1 MKKILLSI
9 SLFAAIS
16 VSAQTIYKS
25 IKTATVAAVN
35 PVVFSPTFAES
46 DTAKYVG
53 YFGYTDTP
61 SDTICKVDY
70 VVKGNSDNRNVLFG
84 SYTLTKQEYANW
96 VYDED
101 LILYVRNYLSTKG
114 LTLTFK

>member
-16 VSAQTIYKS
+16 VGAQTIDKT

-35 PVVFSPTFAES
+35 NVVFSPTFGES
-46 DTAKYVG
+46 DTAKFVG

-61 SDTICKVDY
+61 SDTLCKVDY
-70 VVKGNSDNRNVLFG
+70 VVKGNSDNRNVLWG
-84 SYTLTKQEYANW
+84 SYTLTKQEYDNW
-96 VYDED
+96 ATDED
-101 LILYVRNYLSTKG
+101 LILVVRNYLSQKG